1 MNEAKPERLPTK
13 RETVEILFA
22 RGEDVWLHLE
32 PRRPGVVVPESLKAQ
47 PRLVLQIGLNMPVPI
62 RDLVV
67 DDEGVNGT
75 LSFDRQPFHCTVP
88 WDAVFTVIGS
98 VGEGGVWTLQE
109 APTPSKPRGLRRIK

>member
-1 MNEAKPERLPTK
+1 MSEAKPERLPTK

-32 PRRPGVVVPESLKAQ
+32 PRRSGVVVPESLKAQ

-62 RDLVV
+62 KDLEV
-67 DDEGVNGT
+67 DDQGVRGT

-88 WDAVFTVIGS
+88 WDAMFVIVGS
-98 VGEGGVWTLQE
+98 RGEGGIWMLRE
-109 APTPSKPRGLRRIK
+109 APTPSRGLRRVK